1 MAFSVWPDFDVEWLT
16 TWLFEKDLFTLVGFM
31 AGSICAM
38 PKWVDEKQLAP
49 GKMEKELQKC
59 IREMI
64 HEVSI
69 ILLLL
74 ILMTELISIIFG
86 FTAS

>member
-49 GKMEKELQKC
+49 GKMEKEL
-59 IREMI
+59 
-64 HEVSI
+64 SI